1 MEMMIALHKRYL
13 LAPFES
19 LNFYLHIEFHF
30 YGYIKTFQLYYVKR
44 FRSLKNPSRKII
56 TRDGREV
63 KILYTEANHEYSII
77 ALITNED
84 GIQFP
89 RAFNKNGE
97 YFHGIDS
104 DCDLFFL
111 ESCMHKRKCS

>member
-1 MEMMIALHKRYL
+1 MGGIIMQQFTLEEY
-13 LAPFES
+13 
-19 LNFYLHIEFHF
+19 
-30 YGYIKTFQLYYVKR
+30 
-44 FRSLKNPSRKII
+44 LKNPFRKII

-104 DCDLFFL
+104 DCDLFFS
-111 ESCMHKRKCS
+111 ESCRNNKKCS